1 MCTSLSA
8 YWQGEHGVVDAV
20 PKFKSGNT
28 LDFFRSEPG
37 SLFVPAILDDGNMA
51 SETIVAMKAF
61 LDVAGED
68 SRVYARWGAAFF
80 AKHQY
85 RIACGN
91 SFNANAEPSS

>member
-51 SETIVAMKAF
+51 SEDHRRDEGV
-61 LDVAGED
+61 L
-68 SRVYARWGAAFF
+68 R
-80 AKHQY
+80 
-85 RIACGN
+85 CGWRG
-91 SFNANAEPSS
+91 